1 MSLRILTYCA
11 VDRFPVMKYLPKWL
25 PGLKFHDIATKAKE
39 YAKEV
44 VVGPYEEIK
53 AQVVGP
59 IGSPSYFGR

>member
-1 MSLRILTYCA
+1 
-11 VDRFPVMKYLPKWL
+11 MKYLPKWS

-53 AQVVGP
+53 TQVVGP